1 MRQGLTG
8 VMGGGQDMEVVLCP
22 YGSVSSARCRRRM
35 PEAVEPGMN
44 STGVSSGTREV
55 LLLLMYM
62 EDVFH
67 WFFMALI
74 VGFAW

>member
-1 MRQGLTG
+1 
-8 VMGGGQDMEVVLCP
+8 
-22 YGSVSSARCRRRM
+22 M

-55 LLLLMYM
+55 LLLLIYM
-62 EDVFH
+62 EEVFH

-74 VGFAW
+74 VGFAWYIVLEVML